1 MHEAELGDVRKLG
14 KGFLFGK
21 DVHLGILTKWGKP
34 VEERSDGRG
43 MPARY
48 SQPKSNESGS
58 ESDAGMVTEGLAIG
72 ASERKIKRD
81 EIGRREA

>member
-1 MHEAELGDVRKLG
+1 M
-14 KGFLFGK
+14 
-21 DVHLGILTKWGKP
+21 T
-34 VEERSDGRG
+34 EEECQRDIANRR
-43 MPARY
+43 ATR
-48 SQPKSNESGS
+48 SGS